1 MAVTQDPDAWA
12 RLGRKIREA
21 REAQGASRR
30 AFASRV
36 GVSEKSIQVAEEG
49 RTPRARWP
57 QSLTLIEGGLGWT
70 KGSMLHVLDGGEP
83 TLLHGQTAAAAAAA
97 ADQRMPG
104 RVNRSEG
111 VPGDSLIPQEIL
123 EAFPVVSFFGKNCVA
138 HGAPEWMGV
147 AFENAV
153 SGLMRAVKDHYEQPS
168 LFDILEEDGTSPLP
182 TELRVGY
189 PMRSLRL
196 ESLLRVADRQT
207 AEMPEDHERRT
218 LVAIVNAA
226 RAALAEYTK
235 RPTARTHQAM
245 QNAHDTLLI
254 SLSRESRARS

>member
-30 AFASRV
+30 VFSNRV

-57 QSLTLIEGGLGWT
+57 QSLTLIEAGLGWT

-83 TLLHGQTAAAAAAA
+83 TLLHGLGAA
-97 ADQRMPG
+97 ADSQRESELVG
-104 RVNRSEG
+104 RREAAPSE
-111 VPGDSLIPQEIL
+111 SLIPQEIL
-123 EAFPVVSFFGKNCVA
+123 EVLPVVSFFGKNCVA
-138 HGAPEWMGV
+138 HGAPEWMGA

-153 SGLMRAVKDHYEQPS
+153 AGLMRAVKDHYEQPP
-168 LFDILEEDGTSPLP
+168 LFELPGEDGSPAVP
-182 TELRVGY
+182 RELSVNY

-196 ESLLRVADRQT
+196 ESLLRVADRQI
-207 AEMPEDHERRT
+207 AQMPEGNEKRT
-218 LVAIVNAA
+218 LLSVANAA
-226 RAALAEYTK
+226 RAALDEYTG
-235 RPTARTHQAM
+235 RPTARTHQVM

-254 SLSRESRARS
+254 SLSRESRAKA